1 MTPRL
6 QLLVKKLES
15 MAAKHWRTAIPF
27 MAGVRQMPL
36 GTFGLFNSIFAITP
50 VTFLRFYI
58 ALVLGN
64 AVASP
69 IYINL
74 GILLRQSADL
84 FGDDDVTNT
93 TGTNSTV
100 DDSEIEKQT
109 LFLQQLQFG
118 ISIAVTIIILGLSG
132 LYGRKLM
139 KDIDKWSQEE
149 IVKQIDEIDNEPETG
164 VL

>member
-1 MTPRL
+1 
-6 QLLVKKLES
+6 
-15 MAAKHWRTAIPF
+15 
-27 MAGVRQMPL
+27 MPL

-50 VTFLRFYI
+50 VSFLRFYI

-74 GILLRQSADL
+74 GILLRQSTELIELEEEDVNNITLTNITADEEEL
-84 FGDDDVTNT
+84 AR
-93 TGTNSTV
+93 
-100 DDSEIEKQT
+100 QT
-109 LFLQQLQFG
+109 AFLQSLNLG
-118 ISIAVTIIILGLSG
+118 ISIAVTVIILGLSA

-139 KDIDKWSQEE
+139 KDIDKWSEEE

-164 VL
+164 I